1 MEKIGVIKNVENI
14 GWVIEYQTG
23 QSLIDKMRGLPDE
36 TNGISETIHVPILR
50 KIVEKNQ
57 DWFNSL
63 LITKRE
69 PHKMFEVVDG
79 HGLIDLSNLFDITEL
94 NYQLGLYVGE
104 HIVMK
109 YLPNLSTD
117 SIKGNIVIDV
127 TPEEAA
133 KHERLNH
140 EWYSHYMADDSKI
153 RFKALRD
160 YADSLAMKYLKPE
173 LKVMVPKVYP
183 INMDNF
189 RKGIHQSIWDC
200 DRSHYLLD
208 DDFFEQTM
216 DGAWCSY
223 IKLKLSINPYIVK

>member
-36 TNGISETIHVPILR
+36 TNGVSETIHVPIL
-50 KIVEKNQ
+50 KSIIEENQ

-63 LITKRE
+63 MVTKRE
-69 PHKMFEVVDG
+69 PHKMFDLVDD
-79 HGLIDLSNLFDITEL
+79 HAVIELKNVFDITEL

-109 YLPNLSTD
+109 YLPSLSTD
-117 SIKGNIVIDV
+117 SLKGNIVIDV

-133 KHERLNH
+133 EHERLH
-140 EWYSHYMADDSKI
+140 QEWYSHYMAYDYKQ
-153 RFKALRD
+153 RFKLLRD
-160 YADSLAMKYLKPE
+160 YADSLAVKYLKPE

-183 INMDNF
+183 RNMDNF
-189 RKGIHQSIWDC
+189 RKGVYQSIWDC

-223 IKLKLSINPYIVK
+223 IKLKLSINPYIIK